1 MSYIIPILCSG
12 RKTFYQSSRDI
23 FLGIPFNIA
32 SYSLLTHLIAHECGL
47 EVGEFVHTIGDAHI
61 YTNHFEQVE
70 KQLAREPRPFPKLTL
85 NPDVKSVFDFEMEDL
100 TIEGYD
106 RIQQLK
112 HRLQYNVGRNELIVS
127 FMVAMDE
134 NRVIGKDN
142 NLPWRLPSE
151 LQYVKKTTMGH
162 PLIMGRKNYEA
173 IGRPLPGRRN
183 IIVTRNEG
191 YHVEGCEVVHSVEEV
206 FELCKMKKR
215 FLFFGGA
222 QIYDLFYLM

>member
-1 MSYIIPILCSG
+1 M
-12 RKTFYQSSRDI
+12 
-23 FLGIPFNIA
+23 
-32 SYSLLTHLIAHECGL
+32 
-47 EVGEFVHTIGDAHI
+47 
-61 YTNHFEQVE
+61 
-70 KQLAREPRPFPKLTL
+70 
-85 NPDVKSVFDFEMEDL
+85 
-100 TIEGYD
+100 
-106 RIQQLK
+106 
-112 HRLQYNVGRNELIVS
+112 IVS

-173 IGRPLPGRRN
+173 IGRPPPGRRN

-206 FELCKMKKR
+206 FELCKNEEEIFILAERKFTISFTLCR
-215 FLFFGGA
+215 
-222 QIYDLFYLM
+222 QVIYNKNPLCI

>member
-1 MSYIIPILCSG
+1 M
-12 RKTFYQSSRDI
+12 
-23 FLGIPFNIA
+23 
-32 SYSLLTHLIAHECGL
+32 
-47 EVGEFVHTIGDAHI
+47 
-61 YTNHFEQVE
+61 
-70 KQLAREPRPFPKLTL
+70 
-85 NPDVKSVFDFEMEDL
+85 
-100 TIEGYD
+100 
-106 RIQQLK
+106 
-112 HRLQYNVGRNELIVS
+112 IVS

-206 FELCKMKKR
+206 FELCKNEEEI
-215 FLFFGGA
+215 FIFGGA
-222 QIYDLFYLM
+222 QIYDLFLPYVDKLYITKIHYAFEGDTFFPEMDMTNWKEIFCGKRFNG

>member
-1 MSYIIPILCSG
+1 M
-12 RKTFYQSSRDI
+12 
-23 FLGIPFNIA
+23 
-32 SYSLLTHLIAHECGL
+32 
-47 EVGEFVHTIGDAHI
+47 
-61 YTNHFEQVE
+61 
-70 KQLAREPRPFPKLTL
+70 
-85 NPDVKSVFDFEMEDL
+85 
-100 TIEGYD
+100 
-106 RIQQLK
+106 
-112 HRLQYNVGRNELIVS
+112 IVS

-191 YHVEGCEVVHSVEEV
+191 YHVEGCEVAHSVEEV

-215 FLFFGGA
+215 SLFLAEHKFMISFTLCR
-222 QIYDLFYLM
+222 QVIYNKNPSCI

>member
-1 MSYIIPILCSG
+1 M
-12 RKTFYQSSRDI
+12 
-23 FLGIPFNIA
+23 
-32 SYSLLTHLIAHECGL
+32 
-47 EVGEFVHTIGDAHI
+47 
-61 YTNHFEQVE
+61 
-70 KQLAREPRPFPKLTL
+70 
-85 NPDVKSVFDFEMEDL
+85 
-100 TIEGYD
+100 
-106 RIQQLK
+106 
-112 HRLQYNVGRNELIVS
+112 IVS

-215 FLFFGGA
+215 FYFGGA